1 MRILALAD
9 KADEQLWEHL
19 DRKLLENVDLVIA
32 CGDLPA
38 DYLMFLTCFT
48 KAPILF
54 VHGNHDARYEKK
66 PPEGCECIDD
76 KIYVHDGVRILGL
89 GGSYRYK
96 PGPCMYTEK
105 EMRRRV
111 RKLWFQLWKHRGF
124 DVLVTHAPAR
134 GIGDEEHVSHRG
146 FAEFVRLMDKYQ
158 PKCMIHGH
166 MHREYSAH
174 FQRERTYGNTRIINA
189 YKRAY
194 IEL

>member
-19 DRKLLENVDLVIA
+19 DRRLLENVDLVIA

-54 VHGNHDARYEKK
+54 VHGNHDTRYQKK

-76 KIYVHDGVRILGL
+76 RIYVHEGVRILGL

-124 DVLVTHAPAR
+124 DILVTHAPAR

-158 PKCMIHGH
+158 PKFMLHGH

-174 FQRERTYGNTRIINA
+174 FQREHAYGQTRIINA